1 MDSDSV
7 TVLRSDIAGLRN
19 DVNVIR
25 QDIGI
30 LEAKTDSLEAW
41 RIRYMAQED
50 QVISK
55 LFGKVD
61 ELAAS
66 LSDMRADLSR
76 IHGERDAERRTSMM
90 IVSLLSAVCGG
101 LIEGFLRG

>member
-30 LEAKTDSLEAW
+30 LEAKTDSLEDW

-61 ELAAS
+61 GLAAS

-76 IHGERDAERRTSMM
+76 IRGERDAERRTSMM
-90 IVSLLSAVCGG
+90 IVSLLSAACGG
-101 LIEGFLRG
+101 LIASLFHG